1 MTIARKGRMS
11 KFDKIN
17 ETIKNAHDIK
27 EVYHLLERFNLTSPE
42 EIKIAQDW
50 ARIEEMKADH
60 GVGVYASASCQA
72 VA

>member
-1 MTIARKGRMS
+1 MISRKGRLS

-27 EVYHLLERFNLTSPE
+27 EVYDLLERFNLTSSE
-42 EIKIAQDW
+42 ERKVAQDW

-60 GVGVYASASCQA
+60 GVGVYAQEVTA
-72 VA
+72 

>member
-1 MTIARKGRMS
+1 MISRKGKLS

-27 EVYHLLERFNLTSPE
+27 EVYHLLERFNLTSAE
-42 EIKIAQDW
+42 ERKIAQDW

-60 GVGVYASASCQA
+60 GVGVYAQGVTA
-72 VA
+72 

>member
-1 MTIARKGRMS
+1 MISRKGRLS

-27 EVYHLLERFNLTSPE
+27 EVYHLLERFNLTSAE
-42 EIKIAQDW
+42 ERKIAQDW

-60 GVGVYASASCQA
+60 GVGVYAQEVTA
-72 VA
+72 

>member
-1 MTIARKGRMS
+1 MISRKGRLS

-27 EVYHLLERFNLTSPE
+27 EVYHLLERFNLTSAE
-42 EIKIAQDW
+42 ERKIAQDW

-60 GVGVYASASCQA
+60 GRGVYSSATCQV

>member
-1 MTIARKGRMS
+1 VISRKGRLS

-27 EVYHLLERFNLTSPE
+27 EVYHLLERFNLTSAE
-42 EIKIAQDW
+42 ERKIAQDW

-60 GVGVYASASCQA
+60 GVGVYAQEVTA
-72 VA
+72 

>member
-1 MTIARKGRMS
+1 MISRKGRLS

-27 EVYHLLERFNLTSPE
+27 EVYLLLERFNLTSSE
-42 EIKIAQDW
+42 ERKIAQDW
-50 ARIEEMKADH
+50 ARVEEMKADH
-60 GVGVYASASCQA
+60 GVGVYASASCQV

>member
-1 MTIARKGRMS
+1 MISRKGRLS

-27 EVYHLLERFNLTSPE
+27 EVYRLLERFNLTSSE
-42 EIKIAQDW
+42 ERKVAQDW

-60 GVGVYASASCQA
+60 GVGVYAQEVTA
-72 VA
+72 

>member
-1 MTIARKGRMS
+1 VISRKGRLS

-27 EVYHLLERFNLTSPE
+27 EVYDLLERFNLTSSE
-42 EIKIAQDW
+42 ERKVAQDW

-60 GVGVYASASCQA
+60 GVGVYAQEVTA
-72 VA
+72 